1 MDEQKV
7 FVKDG
12 AGYIYFYACEAI
24 QRLGF
29 ISIIFDNLV
38 TGWRYT
44 HKYGSFNQGELIN
57 KAARRFKLLNENNL
71 QLSVFLKTEV

>member
-12 AGYIYFYACEAI
+12 VGYIYFYVCKAI
-24 QRLGF
+24 QRLEF
-29 ISIIFDNLV
+29 ISVIFDNLV
-38 TGWRYT
+38 TGWRYSD
-44 HKYGSFNQGELIN
+44 KYGSFDQGELIN
-57 KAARRFKLLNENNL
+57 KAARRFKLLNDNNL